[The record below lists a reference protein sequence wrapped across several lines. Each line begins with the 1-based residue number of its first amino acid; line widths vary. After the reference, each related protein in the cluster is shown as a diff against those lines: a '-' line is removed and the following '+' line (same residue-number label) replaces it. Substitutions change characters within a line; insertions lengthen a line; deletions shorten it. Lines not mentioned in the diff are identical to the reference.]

1 MIMEKHEA
9 RLFSGGHKG
18 AEAEF
23 GRAAEEWNI
32 PETTF
37 TFEGHVMEHSGE
49 VEMLDDAELARGDVS
64 MDFVFTSLG
73 RTFHRGKGIRRV
85 IRSMFHVVT
94 RGNELFAI
102 GWILDD
108 DHVKGGTGWGVE
120 LAKFFNRKVS
130 VLDQDKDSW
139 FTWDGQT
146 WQESQPTLP
155 NGPFAATGTRN
166 LTDASRASIRALF
179 ERSYGPPG
187 EESTS

>member
-1 MIMEKHEA
+1 MDKHEA

-23 GRAAEEWNI
+23 GRAAESWGI
-32 PETTF
+32 PETTIS
-37 TFEGHVMEHSGE
+37 FEGHAMEHAGE
-49 VEMLDDAELARGDVS
+49 VEMLDDDELARGDVS
-64 MDFVFTSLG
+64 MDFVFASLG

-85 IRSMFHVVT
+85 IQSMFHVVR
-94 RGNELFAI
+94 RGDELFAV

-130 VLDQDKDSW
+130 VFDQEKESW
-139 FTWDGQT
+139 FTWDGRV
-146 WQESQPTLP
+146 WQETQPTLP

-166 LTDASRASIRALF
+166 VTDASRAAIRELF
-179 ERSYGPPG
+179 ERSYGPA
-187 EESTS
+187 TS